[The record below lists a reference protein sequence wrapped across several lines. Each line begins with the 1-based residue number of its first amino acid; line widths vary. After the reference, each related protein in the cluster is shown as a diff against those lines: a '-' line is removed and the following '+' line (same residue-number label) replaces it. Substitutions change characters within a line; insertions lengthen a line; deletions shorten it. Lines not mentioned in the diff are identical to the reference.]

1 MRYAFLLPAALGL
14 TLCASE
20 ELVRNGDFEKGL
32 APWKCEQRR
41 GGKKDLHVLSPQTK
55 FGKVCLRA
63 SGDPEN
69 KYNSFI
75 ALVQDLPGLD
85 KETEYR
91 FQVKARPA
99 VSAPE
104 GKSFKVAIR
113 QADGKGTGLGYT
125 GFTLKLSGDTWQ
137 TYEMRFKPDRRAE
150 SCRMY
155 LIGSNLTQEDAVYVD
170 DVSLSPLVD
179 APAFD
184 PAQKKEE
191 PGKILSRDGISAK
204 ISEQTGLLC
213 SLSWKGTVLQ
223 PEARNSAVVFIRQG
237 NRESLLDGKNTVL
250 DNGRFRAKAEYG
262 FADGF
267 FREVVTIEALADL
280 DASVKIGVRHGFFP
294 GKWEKIVNALRP
306 LRIINAGKATI
317 FSYGENPGDFN
328 PGELDQYQHT
338 AYPMSILEN
347 ADFYLLAGSRTLD
360 DFVTISPNMPAGYWP
375 SVQQNPRK
383 VRKGDRFRFEINWK
397 LYPKS
402 GNRLR
407 DVWRDYSDHLRTSN
421 PELAKYIPRRSVEER
436 TFYPGLFGSHTYF
449 VKEREDR
456 LRPGTN
462 VWFYSWHDNISE
474 RYPVAGEWWSAGN
487 NWREKLTPL
496 KLKTYMDTLQ
506 KEKKFNL
513 ILYLRQLANLK
524 QRGKE
529 FPDGWYRRT
538 PGGALHL
545 YGGGYEVKL
554 PQRVAQEVG
563 YDRIPLGQY
572 DFSNPEYRDFYH
584 KEIFKA
590 IRYYTPR
597 AIGWDMGSDLNEFLT
612 IARTYE
618 TIRKEKLPVK
628 VVANESAGPTQLY
641 SDMVLLE
648 NGFLGGKSSYDFE
661 IARAYTTAVVC
672 LERFNLFHYAVAANL
687 DGKRTWLTEYG
698 LAENKRYLDA
708 LLKRRPELRQD
719 RAALSRLCQLRASI
733 YDLSLGAS
741 PGYLEE
747 AQPAPESLMQM
758 AGDVNGLFGVN
769 QSFMLKLPNGLDT
782 DGRLSVSAWQNAK
795 QFRLAAYND
804 DAQGRQLKL
813 RLDRKFFQEK
823 GWDLKTIAGGK
834 HLAVTPEGE
843 SPVEV
848 RFRET
853 STEIVLETEL
863 PAFGALLLFADR

>member
-1 MRYAFLLPAALGL
+1 MNLLKKYFNFDLNTQKNHKIMTVAYAVAIIFAFVVSLSNNNDVSASVSRNDISRQLAEEAAL
-14 TLCASE
+14 TADISE
-20 ELVRNGDFEKGL
+20 DISESSPVYSDNSISNIRNLFEKVISESVE
-32 APWKCEQRR
+32 KIVEQEIIVQ
-41 GGKKDLHVLSPQTK
+41 K
-55 FGKVCLRA
+55 
-63 SGDPEN
+63 GD
-69 KYNSFI
+69 SFI
-75 ALVQDLPGLD
+75 SILGDL
-85 KETEYR
+85 
-91 FQVKARPA
+91 
-99 VSAPE
+99 
-104 GKSFKVAIR
+104 
-113 QADGKGTGLGYT
+113 GLGYNESYQLSQV
-125 GFTLKLSGDTWQ
+125 LKKV
-137 TYEMRFKPDRRAE
+137 YNP
-150 SCRMY
+150 
-155 LIGSNLTQEDAVYVD
+155 SNLRIGQKIAVTTKVNSHKHELLSIENITIEPKIGLRYILTKNEKAQYVALEIKD
-170 DVSLSPLVD
+170 ELMD
-179 APAFD
+179 
-184 PAQKKEE
+184 E
-191 PGKILSRDGISAK
+191 INSASGV
-204 ISEQTGLLC
+204 IN
-213 SLSWKGTVLQ
+213 GTVSTALRAQ
-223 PEARNSAVVFIRQG
+223 GVPAAVVNDF
-237 NRESLLDGKNTVL
+237 
-250 DNGRFRAKAEYG
+250 
-262 FADGF
+262 
-267 FREVVTIEALADL
+267 
-280 DASVKIGVRHGFFP
+280 VKIFAYSV
-294 GKWEKIVNALRP
+294 
-306 LRIINAGKATI
+306 
-317 FSYGENPGDFN
+317 DFRR
-328 PGELDQYQHT
+328 E
-338 AYPMSILEN
+338 
-347 ADFYLLAGSRTLD
+347 
-360 DFVTISPNMPAGYWP
+360 
-375 SVQQNPRK
+375 

-421 PELAKYIPRRSVEER
+421 PELAKYIPLRSVEER

-554 PQRVAQEVG
+554 PQRVAKEVG

-590 IRYYTPR
+590 IRYYKPR

-648 NGFLGGKSSYDFE
+648 NGLLGGKSSYDFE

-672 LERFNLFHYAVAANL
+672 LERFNLFNYAVAANL

-719 RAALSRLCQLRASI
+719 RTALSRLCQLRASI

-758 AGDVNGLFGVN
+758 AADVNGLFGVN
-769 QSFMLKLPNGLDT
+769 QSFVLKLPNGLDT

-863 PAFGALLLFADR
+863 PAFGALLVFADR